1 MGDERGPVLN
11 SKQLSIGID
20 ELAQR
25 HGDPP
30 WSDQLTIN
38 SRFVIWA
45 ICQNPGH
52 QNDWHYH
59 LEDECWYIHQG
70 EMSWSFEGYD
80 EPVRVTAG
88 DWVLAPANTF
98 HLIQVHGSQPSI
110 RLAISMNGEF
120 HRHSRDGV
128 TPPAPSRN
136 VT

>member
-1 MGDERGPVLN
+1 MSDERGPVLN

-25 HGDPP
+25 HGDAP

-59 LEDECWYIHQG
+59 LEDECWYVYQG
-70 EMSWSFEGYD
+70 D
-80 EPVRVTAG
+80 
-88 DWVLAPANTF
+88 
-98 HLIQVHGSQPSI
+98 
-110 RLAISMNGEF
+110 
-120 HRHSRDGV
+120 
-128 TPPAPSRN
+128 N
-136 VT
+136 VMEL